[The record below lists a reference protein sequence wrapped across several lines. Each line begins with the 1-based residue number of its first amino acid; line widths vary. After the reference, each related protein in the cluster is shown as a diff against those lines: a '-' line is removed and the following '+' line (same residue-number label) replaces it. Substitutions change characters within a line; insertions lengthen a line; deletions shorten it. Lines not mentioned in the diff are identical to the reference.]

1 MKIVATHSHFNGL
14 EYLLVHEPEL
24 WRGLTQAIERVDVD
38 ESHLARIG
46 EALAGLITADSRVAL
61 DVQSEDESEG
71 FEALA
76 RLYLQYV
83 RDEIDVGIEILP
95 MKSLQS
101 QMSSGPGYYEGELYN
116 VIRNGRGV
124 PAVPLV
130 MIGVAP

>member
-14 EYLLVHEPEL
+14 EYVLVHKPEL
-24 WRGLTQAIERVDVD
+24 WRKIKQAIERLQGGDDTQIRDVLSKAVVHD
-38 ESHLARIG
+38 VRI
-46 EALAGLITADSRVAL
+46 AL
-61 DVQSEDESEG
+61 DVQLNDEFDSASEA
-71 FEALA
+71 FAKH
-76 RLYLQYV
+76 YLQYV

-124 PAVPLV
+124 PAVPLA